1 MCCSSLPGPPG
12 EIELLGVKDTGLSAL
27 LGAEGVAL
35 FLAPTVTLTNGFQ
48 ALVLEREEGM
58 DSDLKPERG
67 DCIKKI
73 QLRTQVMTGAA
84 KKGEGS

>member
-1 MCCSSLPGPPG
+1 MT
-12 EIELLGVKDTGLSAL
+12 DTGLSTL

-35 FLAPTVTLTNGFQ
+35 VLAPEVRRTNRFQ
-48 ALVLEREEGM
+48 ALVSERQEGM
-58 DSDLKPERG
+58 DSNSKPERG

-84 KKGEGS
+84 KKGEGLSD